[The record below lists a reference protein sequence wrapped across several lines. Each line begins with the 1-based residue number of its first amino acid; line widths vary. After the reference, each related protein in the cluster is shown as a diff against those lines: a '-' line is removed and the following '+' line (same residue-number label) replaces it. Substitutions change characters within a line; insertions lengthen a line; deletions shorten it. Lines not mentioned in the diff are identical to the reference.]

1 MIHKVVN
8 DSATVSN
15 SCVLVFGSTN
25 DRHCMEVED
34 EGVDLALLAKCMS
47 LLPKPTQGYLQGM
60 CVVRVVHG
68 QQRVIAELSF
78 SFTRLYFRL
87 HPYLISKEDEFTE
100 YEK

>member
-47 LLPKPTQGYLQGM
+47 LLPKPTQ
-60 CVVRVVHG
+60 
-68 QQRVIAELSF
+68 
-78 SFTRLYFRL
+78 
-87 HPYLISKEDEFTE
+87 
-100 YEK
+100 